1 MSRGDHREP
10 TLRDDIDRRC
20 LLITVENFFSLGF
33 LFNDPPEK
41 VAIDSFLWRLR
52 LNSIDTA
59 NHPEFAGREVEI
71 EFNLRKSRRLSEWSE
86 LSLGEKGHC
95 NEK

>member
-1 MSRGDHREP
+1 MSRGDHREI
-10 TLRDDIDRRC
+10 TFRDDIDRRC
-20 LLITVENFFSLGF
+20 LLVT
-33 LFNDPPEK
+33 NDPPEK
-41 VAIDSFLWRLR
+41 VATDSFLWRLR

-59 NHPEFAGREVEI
+59 NHPEFAGMEVEI